1 MTTIRTKQLVKAL
14 TVSAACLLTTN
25 TALAEGLVH
34 TNTSQAN
41 AQQIQAQS
49 DAKKINV
56 EWNVLPTVLGYVEG
70 SVAVRINQATAI
82 GVSFGKN
89 TRDTENYNI
98 YNANV
103 TLSYALNGDYMSSG
117 WLLKPF
123 IGMASFEQ
131 KYDDMFADANTT
143 KGVTTGLL
151 FTYKWLWDSGL
162 NVQLGFGPQYAS
174 VNSDDWGD
182 DDGNSGLLLAGEFG
196 LGYSF

>member
-1 MTTIRTKQLVKAL
+1 M
-14 TVSAACLLTTN
+14 
-25 TALAEGLVH
+25 
-34 TNTSQAN
+34 
-41 AQQIQAQS
+41 
-49 DAKKINV
+49 
-56 EWNVLPTVLGYVEG
+56 
-70 SVAVRINQATAI
+70 RINPATAI
-82 GVSFGKN
+82 GVSLGKN
-89 TRDTENYNI
+89 TRNTYDYNI

-131 KYDDMFADANTT
+131 KYDDIFEDAYTT
-143 KGVTTGLL
+143 KGVTAGLL